1 LVLSTFKKMA
11 VIVDK
16 QNKND
21 PHYIQMSPNFNTL
34 AFKAAIELVL
44 RGLNQPSGYTEPIL
58 YKKRLEFKSTKIN

>member
-1 LVLSTFKKMA
+1 
-11 VIVDK
+11 
-16 QNKND
+16 
-21 PHYIQMSPNFNTL
+21 MSPNFNTL